1 VHIIGFIVDKNDR
14 CCQRVC
20 VSDRQL
26 ALYVNFTVTSKL
38 RMAAVGRV
46 DLHVYED
53 IRTFLST
60 ICLLTLT
67 LYVLNAI
74 LESTKPYDSIITA
87 NRID

>member
-1 VHIIGFIVDKNDR
+1 
-14 CCQRVC
+14 
-20 VSDRQL
+20 
-26 ALYVNFTVTSKL
+26 
-38 RMAAVGRV
+38 MAAVGRV